1 MEHGKNIAILGTGGT
16 IAGVAEH
23 AGANVGYRPA
33 QLGVAQLLQAVPDL
47 ERVANAPLLVE
58 QVAQL
63 DSKDMDHATWHA
75 LALRCAQLLERADV
89 GGIVITHGTDTLEET
104 AWFLQCVLQPSKPV
118 VLTCA
123 MRPASAISA
132 DGPGNLRDAVAC
144 AADTQAAGCGVLA
157 VVAGQVW
164 SARQVCKVHPYR
176 VDAFSST
183 DGGPLGWVEE
193 GRVRWSSLHR
203 SVGMG
208 SGSGTGSENG
218 VATSVPWPPA
228 TALPPPASWPQVEC
242 LLSHAGCNSAVA
254 QAVVQ
259 AWCAQ
264 GVRGMVV
271 VGTGNGTTH
280 QALDAALELAQRQGL
295 ALRRTTRCA
304 QGRVVQ
310 AEGADDSCVS
320 SLPSAKAR
328 ISLMLEL
335 MGWPRSDR

>member
-1 MEHGKNIAILGTGGT
+1 MERSKNIVILGTGGT
-16 IAGVAEH
+16 IAGVADH

-47 ERVANAPLLVE
+47 ERVANAPLQAE

-63 DSKDMDHATWHA
+63 DSKDMDPATWHA
-75 LALRCAQLLERADV
+75 LAQRCAQLLERSDV

-104 AWFLQCVLQPSKPV
+104 AWFLQCVLQPAKPV

-144 AADTQAAGCGVLA
+144 AADVHAAGRGVLA
-157 VVAGQVW
+157 VVAGQVF
-164 SARQVCKVHPYR
+164 SARQVRKVHPYR
-176 VDAFSST
+176 VDAFDST
-183 DGGPLGWVEE
+183 EGGVQGWVEE
-193 GRVRWSSLHR
+193 GRLRWAAPAPVLPQAER
-203 SVGMG
+203 GG
-208 SGSGTGSENG
+208 
-218 VATSVPWPPA
+218 AASVPPA
-228 TALPPPASWPQVEC
+228 SALPPAEHWPQVE
-242 LLSHAGCNSAVA
+242 LLPSHAGCHSAVA

-259 AWCAQ
+259 AWIAA
-264 GVRGMVV
+264 GVRGAVV

-295 ALRRTTRCA
+295 ALRRTTRCE

-310 AEGADDSCVS
+310 ADGADDSQVS
-320 SLPSAKAR
+320 GLPAAKAR

-335 MGWPRSDR
+335 LGWPRSDR